1 MATATDRTPLSS
13 RDADDHGSYDQL
25 KDLIGVLQS
34 TPAVPAALPRGVGQG
49 QDQARAARGGDEGWS
64 VVGVLCHLRDA
75 EERVLERLL
84 AMRDQ
89 DDAFLAEHHQD
100 AWARERSYETADLR
114 EELGAFTRYRSTYLV
129 TLASLDEPVWHR
141 TGRHEEQGSVTISGH
156 TLHIVSHD
164 AVHCAQIARQ
174 LGT

>member
-1 MATATDRTPLSS
+1 M
-13 RDADDHGSYDQL
+13 YDQP
-25 KDLIGVLQS
+25 KDVIDALQA
-34 TPAVPAALPRGVGQG
+34 TPAILAGLLRGVS
-49 QDQARAARGGDEGWS
+49 QDQATAARGGDEGWS

-75 EERVLERLL
+75 EERALERML

-89 DDAFLAEHHQD
+89 DDPFLAGYDQD
-100 AWARERSYETADLR
+100 AWARERSYETADFR
-114 EELGAFTRYRSTYLV
+114 EVFDAFARCRSTYLV
-129 TLASLDEPVWHR
+129 ALASLDELEWRR